1 MKVNYTMSEIPES
14 GIIATREGNV
24 LRLLFGFE
32 KKEKTEDN
40 DIDSYQCESVDVAG
54 ATSYGSIISA
64 IVNDKYSNDDV
75 QAIIA
80 NYEEAKDVEEPSEK
94 EQEHLD
100 EYKEYQEYR
109 QRAKEIAKVV
119 VAMEV

>member
-1 MKVNYTMSEIPES
+1 MSEIPES

-80 NYEEAKDVEEPSEK
+80 NYEEAKDVENPSEK

>member
-24 LRLLFGFE
+24 LRLLFGF
-32 KKEKTEDN
+32 EKTEDN

-80 NYEEAKDVEEPSEK
+80 NYEEAKDEENPSEK